1 MNNVTRLRGPGQH
14 PLRTAA
20 TFLTLLLLLT
30 LTFGGV
36 AKAAPPE
43 GGAEGSLLPVLE
55 CTVPVY
61 MSAEAIERWS
71 RSYQLVFVQP

>member
-1 MNNVTRLRGPGQH
+1 MTDITHVRGRGQH
-14 PLRTAA
+14 PLRMAT
-20 TFLTLLLLLT
+20 TFLALLLLT

-43 GGAEGSLLPVLE
+43 GVADGSMLPVLE

-71 RSYQLVFVQP
+71 RSYRLVFVQP